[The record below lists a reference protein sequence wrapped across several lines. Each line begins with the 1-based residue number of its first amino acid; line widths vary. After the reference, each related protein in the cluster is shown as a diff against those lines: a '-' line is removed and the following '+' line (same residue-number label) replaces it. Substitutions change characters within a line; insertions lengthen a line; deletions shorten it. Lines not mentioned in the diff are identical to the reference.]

1 MWSVWLVFCG
11 CHFHSVCHLMH
22 KDKRL
27 MAASEIIFSFFYQ
40 FSVDGQ
46 MFPLWCLTWAHTMAQ
61 AVKIMGI
68 SFKMSCVGSA
78 MPSATHPG
86 AGYCQ
91 TMPPPKASGHWQ
103 ECLVLSLVG
112 SLLLSPGSWC
122 TQGFVCVLQV
132 SVSQSCRSSVIK
144 SHWPP
149 KSNSLG
155 DSQSLC
161 QIHRLGN
168 L

>member
-1 MWSVWLVFCG
+1 MYN
-11 CHFHSVCHLMH
+11 
-22 KDKRL
+22 DKRL
-27 MAASEIIFSFFYQ
+27 MAASEFFFFFFPQ

-46 MFPLWCLTWAHTMAQ
+46 MFPLWCLTWAHTMVQ

-68 SFKMSCVGSA
+68 SFKMSCVGTA
-78 MPSATHPG
+78 MPSATNPG
-86 AGYCQ
+86 ADYCQ
-91 TMPPPKASGHWQ
+91 TMPPPETSGPWQ

-155 DSQSLC
+155 GSQSLC
-161 QIHRLGN
+161 QIPRLGN